1 MYEYLQE
8 LDSLKLNFDQGG
20 LLLLNITIG
29 FIMFGV
35 SLDIKLEHFK
45 QVFKYP
51 KSVLVGFF
59 SQFLILP
66 AVTFAIL
73 YILREHI
80 TPGVALG
87 MILLASCPGGNISNF
102 ISSLAKANVALSVS
116 LTGLATVSSIFLT
129 PINFAFWG
137 GLYAANSELLVPL
150 EIDAY
155 EMIKTVIM
163 LLGIPII
170 AGLLLAWKL
179 PKFTNKIKRP
189 IKFLSI
195 VIFMALVVVLFS
207 KNFDYFIN
215 YILFIFIL
223 VLIHNG
229 VALGTGFSLAKIFK
243 LKEADTRTLTIET
256 GIQNSGLGL
265 VLLFNP
271 KIFPPELELGGM
283 AIILAWWGV
292 WHILSGLG
300 IAALWSRKKIKEI

>member
-20 LLLLNITIG
+20 LLFLNITIG

-45 QVFKYP
+45 QVIKYP

-59 SQFLILP
+59 SQFLVLP
-66 AVTFAIL
+66 AITFLIL
-73 YILREHI
+73 YVLREHI

-102 ISSLAKANVALSVS
+102 ISSLSKANVALSVS
-116 LTGLATVSSIFLT
+116 LTAIATISSVFLT
-129 PINFAFWG
+129 PLNFAFWG
-137 GLYAANSELLVPL
+137 GLYAQNSALLVPL
-150 EIDAY
+150 KIDAFQ
-155 EMIKTVIM
+155 MVKTVII
-163 LLGIPII
+163 LLGIPITL
-170 AGLLLAWKL
+170 GLLMAWKL

-189 IKFLSI
+189 MKIFSI
-195 VIFMALVVVLFS
+195 VVFTALIVVLFS
-207 KNFDYFIN
+207 KNYSYFVD

-229 VALGTGFSLAKIFK
+229 LALLTGFSLAKIFR
-243 LKEADTRTLTIET
+243 LKDKDTRTLTIET

-271 KIFPPELELGGM
+271 KIFPPNLELGGM

-292 WHILSGLG
+292 WHIVSGLV
-300 IAALWSRKKIKEI
+300 IAALWSRKKIKT